1 MEAKLSAGIVR
12 LKAADLNIPER
23 DCCGE
28 AVEGGFIPLIF
39 EENARNETKLPVMRS
54 AGIAVASDRYS
65 AVEASLSSARS
76 SRSGI

>member
-39 EENARNETKLPVMRS
+39 EENAL
-54 AGIAVASDRYS
+54 
-65 AVEASLSSARS
+65 
-76 SRSGI
+76 